1 MSARP
6 YVLSIAGFDPSSGA
20 GITADLKTFEQH
32 KVYGLGVCSAIT
44 YQTEDEFLGVEWI
57 SPESIFKQL
66 EVLFSKYQIGFA
78 KVGLIQNLDILSR
91 IVDWLDERGCK
102 VIWDP
107 ILKAS
112 SGYTIHATID
122 SDLLHSI
129 LSRIFLLTPN
139 IPEFEFVKTYI
150 KASGT
155 FDFIRRTQ
163 LHTLLLKG
171 GHSEGQQCCD
181 VLYVDAK
188 EVLLKAPRIDGFTKH
203 GTGCV
208 LSSAIVSQLALGL
221 SLPEAC
227 ELAKQ
232 YVEKFILSNK
242 TLLGYHS

>member
-32 KVYGLGVCSAIT
+32 KVYGMGVCSAIT

-78 KVGLIQNLDILSR
+78 KVGLIQNLDVLSC
-91 IVDWLDERGCK
+91 IVDWLDERECK

-112 SGYTIHATID
+112 AGYTIHTTID
-122 SDLLHSI
+122 SELLYSI
-129 LSRIFLLTPN
+129 MSRIFLITPN
-139 IPEFEFVKTYI
+139 IPEFTFI
-150 KASGT
+150 KSIIESE
-155 FDFIRRTQ
+155 DVSDMMRRTQ
-163 LHTLLLKG
+163 LQALLLKG
-171 GHSEGQQCCD
+171 GHSVGQECCD
-181 VLYVDAK
+181 VLYADSK
-188 EVLLKAPRIDGFTKH
+188 EELLKAPRIDGFAKH

-221 SLPEAC
+221 LLPEAC
-227 ELAKQ
+227 KKAKQ
-232 YVEKFILSNK
+232 YVEGFILSNQ
-242 TLLGYHS
+242 TLLGYHL